1 VAALA
6 SVLCVPAFAQRRAPP
21 PAPPLAPP
29 PDDMGGPSSGGVRT
43 QTQQEM
49 NLAVGETRTIPANDV
64 KNYSEGNPGIVDVK
78 LTSDASQFV
87 VVGSK
92 PGSTSLLLIKKNGQ
106 ESNWVI
112 NVFSRS
118 PQLVEKEVA
127 ELLDGYT
134 GVRLR
139 RVGARFFIE
148 GGVSTEADLNRI
160 RQIAALYPGQV
171 ESLVALGSGGTN
183 RQTNI
188 RIDFFF
194 VQYDKTSSY
203 GVGINWPGEIGGA
216 SIQSNFGY
224 DFVAKAWTAQANIV
238 NQPLPGLDIASSHGW
253 AKVIKQATVIT
264 TNGVEATFDNGGE
277 QNFPV
282 ATGLT
287 GTIQKIMFGTNVTVL
302 PRFDP
307 SNGDLEVKVDADVS
321 DLVPPSSNATP
332 LPGRQTAKL
341 STLVHLKLG
350 QSLVLSGIHT
360 RNQRHDVTGWPGL
373 SEIPV
378 LSMFFAKHSDDRSEI
393 EGAVFI
399 VPSVVESPSRSAFDM
414 IREAMQQYD
423 TYHGEIEHMD
433 TYPKLPSTAQPPRV
447 R

>member
-1 VAALA
+1 
-6 SVLCVPAFAQRRAPP
+6 
-21 PAPPLAPP
+21 
-29 PDDMGGPSSGGVRT
+29 
-43 QTQQEM
+43 
-49 NLAVGETRTIPANDV
+49 VGE
-64 KNYSEGNPGIVDVK
+64 
-78 LTSDASQFV
+78 
-87 VVGSK
+87 
-92 PGSTSLLLIKKNGQ
+92 LL
-106 ESNWVI
+106 E
-112 NVFSRS
+112 
-118 PQLVEKEVA
+118 
-127 ELLDGYT
+127 GYT

-216 SIQSNFGY
+216 AIQSNFGY
-224 DFVAKAWTAQANIV
+224 DFVAKTTTAQANIV
-238 NQPLPGLDIASSHGW
+238 NQPLPGLDIASTRGW
-253 AKVIKQATVIT
+253 AKVVKQATVIT
-264 TNGVEATFDNGGE
+264 TNGVEANFDNGGE

-287 GTIQKIMFGTNVTVL
+287 GTIQKISFGTNVTVL

-307 SNGDLEVKVDADVS
+307 GSGDLEVKVDADVS
-321 DLVPPSSNATP
+321 DLVPPVSATP

-360 RNQRHDVTGWPGL
+360 RDQRHEVSGIPGL

-378 LSMFFAKHSDDRSEI
+378 LGLLFAKHSDTRGEI

-399 VPSVVESPSRSAFDM
+399 VPSVVESPSRPAFDM
-414 IREAMQQYD
+414 IKDAMAQYD
-423 TYHGEIEHMD
+423 SYGGDIKGLD
-433 TYPKLPSTAQPPRV
+433 TYPKRPSLDSGPAPQGGDRAPAAASPGPRT